1 MTMCLRFN
9 SLLYGRK
16 LAFEHKCFDEG
27 YFEVPEGN
35 ELWLRKC
42 AGQNVV
48 EIIQK

>member
-1 MTMCLRFN
+1 MTICLRFN

-16 LAFEHKCFDEG
+16 LAFEHKCVDEG

-35 ELWLRKC
+35 ELCLIKC
-42 AGQNVV
+42 AAQKVV